1 MQYLIHWSH
10 VLQIVVGSW
19 TALILEPLTKI
30 ATWSKLVISSLVM
43 FGCAVFYWSWKR
55 TTGCLKLQL
64 WLAWL
69 KRIQFQISNDTHRT
83 EAKNSKEVKRKFM
96 GTWKLHPT
104 TVLHTQPK
112 QSGPIWSLG
121 TLPIYVTLPR
131 LSGTVWEEN
140 SVSYLLFQEFV
151 ELANAILQVEK
162 S

>member
-30 ATWSKLVISSLVM
+30 VTWSKLVISSLVV

-55 TTGCLKLQL
+55 MTGCLKLQL
-64 WLAWL
+64 WLAKW
-69 KRIQFQISNDTHRT
+69 KRIQFQVPNNAHRT
-83 EAKNSKEVKRKFM
+83 QAKISKEVKRKFM

-112 QSGPIWSLG
+112 QSGAIWSLG

-131 LSGTVWEEN
+131 FSGTVWEDK
-140 SVSYLLFQEFV
+140 SVSTCCFKNLW
-151 ELANAILQVEK
+151 N
-162 S
+162 